1 MNIFITQSPNVGN
14 AKAYLL
20 REVLA
25 AAAKQQNHQVVESAQ
40 AADVAIVFGD
50 QLPNNPHL
58 SGKKVYLISAENAL
72 NAPESTIT
80 DSFFAATD
88 YVAPAQ
94 SAVDSAAVFNN
105 TTKNIVAVTACP
117 TGVAHTF
124 MSAEAI
130 EQYAKAQGW
139 NVKVETRGQVGAG
152 NPISAEEIAAA
163 DLVFVAADID
173 VDLNKFKGKPMYRT
187 STGLALKKT
196 AQEFEK
202 AFREA
207 KIYSGDANAAAGE
220 ENKGE
225 KKGVYK
231 HLMTG
236 VSHMLPLVVAGGLLI
251 AISFMFGIEA
261 FKDASIAGGLPK
273 ALMDIGGGAA
283 FHLMIAVFA
292 GYVAF
297 SIADRPGLAVGLI
310 GGMLATS
317 AGAGILGGI
326 IAGFLAGYVVKF
338 LNDIIKLP
346 PSLTSLKPILI
357 LPLFGSAIVGLTM
370 VYAVNPPVAQI
381 MESLSAWLKS
391 MGEVNAVI
399 LGIVIG
405 AMMCTDMGGPVNKA
419 AYAFSVGM
427 IASQVYT
434 PMAAAMAAGMV
445 PPLGMA
451 IATWIARN
459 KFNTNQRDA
468 GKASF
473 ALGLCFISEG
483 ALPFVASDPVRVIL
497 TSIIGGATAG
507 AISMGL
513 GITLQAPH
521 GGLFVIPFV
530 SEPLMYL
537 AAIAIGSVVTGV
549 LYALIKP
556 KATE

>member
-1 MNIFITQSPNVGN
+1 MNISFVFPQTLGN
-14 AKAYLL
+14 ARRFLVN
-20 REVLA
+20 EVLST
-25 AAAKQQNHQVVESAQ
+25 AAKQQGYNVVPANQ
-40 AADVAIVFGD
+40 ADFVVLFD
-50 QLPNNPHL
+50 NNITAEAA
-58 SGKKVYLISAENAL
+58 GKKGAILDLEQAFAQPETSLKQAVENAQIFA
-72 NAPESTIT
+72 NATATPTIST
-80 DSFFAATD
+80 SG
-88 YVAPAQ
+88 V
-94 SAVDSAAVFNN
+94 
-105 TTKNIVAVTACP
+105 KNIVAVTACP

-130 EQYAKAQGW
+130 ENYAKAQGW

-173 VDLNKFKGKPMYRT
+173 VDLEKFKGKPMYRT

-202 AFREA
+202 AFAQAKVYEGGVAKADNAEA
-207 KIYSGDANAAAGE
+207 AT
-220 ENKGE
+220 GE
-225 KKGVYK
+225 KKGLYK

-261 FKDASIAGGLPK
+261 FKDETIAGGLPK

-310 GGMLATS
+310 GGMLATT

-326 IAGFLAGYVVKF
+326 VAGFLAGYTVKF
-338 LNDIIKLP
+338 LNSAIQLP

-357 LPLFGSAIVGLTM
+357 LPLLGSAIVGLLM
-370 VYAVNPPVAQI
+370 IYFINPPVKAL
-381 MESLSAWLKS
+381 MDALVEWLNT
-391 MGEVNAVI
+391 MGQTNAII
-399 LGIVIG
+399 LGIVLG
-405 AMMCTDMGGPVNKA
+405 TMMCTDMGGPVNKA
-419 AYAFSVGM
+419 AYTFGVGL
-427 IASQVYT
+427 IASQQYM
-434 PMAAAMAAGMV
+434 PMAAVMAAGMV
-445 PPLGMA
+445 PPIGMA
-451 IATWIARN
+451 IATLIARN

-473 ALGLCFISEG
+473 VLGLCFISEG
-483 ALPFVASDPVRVIL
+483 ALPFVAADPIRVIL
-497 TSIIGGATAG
+497 SSILGGATAG
-507 AISMGL
+507 AISMAL

-530 SEPLMYL
+530 SQPLMYL

-549 LYALIKP
+549 VYATIKQ
-556 KATE
+556 KAE

>member
-1 MNIFITQSPNVGN
+1 
-14 AKAYLL
+14 
-20 REVLA
+20 
-25 AAAKQQNHQVVESAQ
+25 
-40 AADVAIVFGD
+40 
-50 QLPNNPHL
+50 
-58 SGKKVYLISAENAL
+58 
-72 NAPESTIT
+72 
-80 DSFFAATD
+80 
-88 YVAPAQ
+88 
-94 SAVDSAAVFNN
+94 
-105 TTKNIVAVTACP
+105 
-117 TGVAHTF
+117 
-124 MSAEAI
+124 
-130 EQYAKAQGW
+130 
-139 NVKVETRGQVGAG
+139 
-152 NPISAEEIAAA
+152 
-163 DLVFVAADID
+163 
-173 VDLNKFKGKPMYRT
+173 
-187 STGLALKKT
+187 
-196 AQEFEK
+196 
-202 AFREA
+202 
-207 KIYSGDANAAAGE
+207 
-220 ENKGE
+220 
-225 KKGVYK
+225 
-231 HLMTG
+231 
-236 VSHMLPLVVAGGLLI
+236 
-251 AISFMFGIEA
+251 
-261 FKDASIAGGLPK
+261 
-273 ALMDIGGGAA
+273 
-283 FHLMIAVFA
+283 
-292 GYVAF
+292 
-297 SIADRPGLAVGLI
+297 
-310 GGMLATS
+310 
-317 AGAGILGGI
+317 
-326 IAGFLAGYVVKF
+326 
-338 LNDIIKLP
+338 
-346 PSLTSLKPILI
+346 
-357 LPLFGSAIVGLTM
+357 
-370 VYAVNPPVAQI
+370 
-381 MESLSAWLKS
+381 